1 MTNLP
6 REQIRYCCSCS
17 SILPEQT
24 GPRVRSQELLR
35 SKSYASACHCRI
47 CWRCQTSY
55 NGRPAADETI
65 NDPTVRK
72 HYWRYRCHVN
82 LESLLD
88 DKVFLLNLQHML
100 LGKTIRH
107 FRPFTAQ
114 TELMEKA
121 VRHLH

>member
-1 MTNLP
+1 M
-6 REQIRYCCSCS
+6 QD
-17 SILPEQT
+17 
-24 GPRVRSQELLR
+24 LLAL
-35 SKSYASACHCRI
+35 SDK
-47 CWRCQTSY
+47 Y

-100 LGKTIRH
+100 LGETRRI
-107 FRPFTAQ
+107 Q
-114 TELMEKA
+114 SSELMESNA
-121 VRHLH
+121 LFSMRGGCNCTGPY